1 MPNLA
6 CLSRHMVYT
15 YPPNFIQFSVFY
27 GPWESKNP
35 MLLFFNFVIL
45 CWLRP
50 ALQRQSWMRVHIY
63 KHSPMQRYQEHF
75 RITTHWWQS
84 GIHKLCYLKRL
95 MDQQK
100 TFFKTSNFFAPWW
113 RAISEPHQTW
123 HGDRGRPNLSCIA
136 KTCSPPTHSFAVTR
150 CYNLNPHNSK
160 IPGANLPKF

>member
-95 MDQQK
+95 MDEQK
-100 TFFKTSNFFAPWW
+100 PFLK
-113 RAISEPHQTW
+113 HQTFSP
-123 HGDRGRPNLSCIA
+123 HGGVRYP
-136 KTCSPPTHSFAVTR
+136 SPTKLGMVIEDVLTFLASPKHVRLRRTVSP
-150 CYNLNPHNSK
+150 LQ
-160 IPGANLPKF
+160 GATI